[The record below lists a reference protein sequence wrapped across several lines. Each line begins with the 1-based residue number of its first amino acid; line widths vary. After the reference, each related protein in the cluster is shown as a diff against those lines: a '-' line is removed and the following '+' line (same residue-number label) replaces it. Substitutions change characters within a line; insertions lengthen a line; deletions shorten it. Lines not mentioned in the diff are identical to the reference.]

1 MTKAELI
8 VRMATD
14 ASLTQRDAAQVL
26 AAFLGQIQ
34 AALRSGEPVR
44 LMGFGSFAVR
54 WRAARRG
61 RHPRT
66 GQVIVIPARKTPTFR
81 AGKRLR
87 QAVQPP
93 RPVVIVPY
101 DPTWSMAFERL
112 RDVYASALGPLAR
125 AIEHV
130 GSTAVPGLAAKPAID
145 VDVVIP
151 SRDVLAE
158 VIRRLAALGYRH
170 QGDLG
175 VPGREAFA
183 HDGADEVPRDGTGR
197 RWPAHQLYICAVDS
211 DELRRHLL
219 FRDWLRTHPA
229 SLAEYDLLKA
239 HLAQSHRDDLEG
251 YTEAKTAF
259 IDAALTAASAAH
271 A

>member
-8 VRMATD
+8 MRMATD
-14 ASLTQRDAAQVL
+14 ATLTRRQAQQVL
-26 AAFLGQIQ
+26 AGFLGQIQ

-44 LMGFGSFAVR
+44 LVGFGSFVVR

-66 GQVIVIPARKTPTFR
+66 GQAIVIAARKRPTFR
-81 AGKRLR
+81 AGKWLR
-87 QAVQPP
+87 EAVQPL

-101 DPTWSMAFERL
+101 DPAWPVTFERL
-112 RDVYASALGPLAR
+112 RDIYASALGHLAR

-130 GSTAVPGLAAKPAID
+130 GSTAVPGLAATPIID
-145 VDVVIP
+145 VDVVVP

-175 VPGREAFA
+175 VPGREVFA
-183 HDGADEVPRDGTGR
+183 RDGADEVPRDGTGR
-197 RWPAHQLYICAVDS
+197 RWPAHQLYVCATGGDA
-211 DELRRHLL
+211 LRRHLR
-219 FRDWLRTHPA
+219 FRDWLRAHP
-229 SLAEYDLLKA
+229 SRMAEYDRLKTD
-239 HLAQSHRDDLEG
+239 LAQRYREDLKG
-251 YTEAKTAF
+251 YTEGKTAF
-259 IDAALTAASAAH
+259 IDAALTAAYASAE
-271 A
+271 